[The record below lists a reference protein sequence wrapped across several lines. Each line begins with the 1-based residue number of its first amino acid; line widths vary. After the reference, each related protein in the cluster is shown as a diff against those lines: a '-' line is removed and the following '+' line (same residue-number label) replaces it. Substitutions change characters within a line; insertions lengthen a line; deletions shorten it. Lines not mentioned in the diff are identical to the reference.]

1 MDNNYSKLLKYGES
15 IYSSK
20 TYIFRRCLSEQ
31 LPLHVDFAFKT
42 LHFENQVAMGVQI
55 IKIYPC
61 VYIRLL

>member
-31 LPLHVDFAFKT
+31 LPLHVDFAFRT
-42 LHFENQVAMGVQI
+42 LHFENQVAM
-55 IKIYPC
+55 
-61 VYIRLL
+61 